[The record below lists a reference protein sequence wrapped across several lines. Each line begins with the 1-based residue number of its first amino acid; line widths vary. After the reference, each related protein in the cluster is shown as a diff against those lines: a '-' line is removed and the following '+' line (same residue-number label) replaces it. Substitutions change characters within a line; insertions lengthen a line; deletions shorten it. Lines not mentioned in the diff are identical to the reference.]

1 MELKDEIGQF
11 AVRIKKMLPQVQS
24 EDLTRNA
31 LVMPF
36 IQILGFDPSEVQS
49 EAVLDFGVKK
59 SKKVDYTIMKDGEP
73 TILVECKHHAENL
86 DIHDSRLSKYFRKT
100 KAKYG
105 LLTNGL
111 VYRFY
116 TEKVYRFYTE
126 KMVRSKKN
134 QEPLFEFKITDTK
147 AATIAKMIEDHK
159 DYFNVDQKQAPI
171 AS

>member
-11 AVRIKKMLPQVQS
+11 ALRIKKMLPQVQS

-36 IQILGFDPSEVQS
+36 IQILGYDVFNPSEVQS
-49 EAVLDFGVKK
+49 EAVMDFGVKK

-73 TILVECKHHAENL
+73 AILVECKHHDEDL

-116 TEKVYRFYTE
+116 TEK
-126 KMVRSKKN
+126 MVKSKKTS
-134 QEPLFEFKITDTK
+134 EPLFEFKITDTK
-147 AATIAKMIEDHK
+147 ATIIAKMIEEHGE
-159 DYFNVDQKQAPI
+159 YFNVKAKNTL

>member
-11 AVRIKKMLPQVQS
+11 ATRIKKMLPQVQS

-36 IQILGFDPSEVQS
+36 IQILGYDVFNPSEVQS
-49 EAVLDFGVKK
+49 EAVLDFGLKK

-73 TILVECKHHAENL
+73 AILVECKHHNDSL

-116 TEKVYRFYTE
+116 TEK
-126 KMVRSKKN
+126 MVRSKKN

-147 AATIAKMIEDHK
+147 ASVIAQLIKEHG
-159 DYFNVDQKQAPI
+159 DYFNIDQKNNL

>member
-11 AVRIKKMLPQVQS
+11 ALRIKKMLPHVQS
-24 EDLTRNA
+24 EDSTRNA

-36 IQILGFDPSEVQS
+36 IQILGYDVFNPSEVQS
-49 EAVLDFGVKK
+49 EAVLDFGYKK
-59 SKKVDYTIMKDGEP
+59 GKKVDYTIMKDGKP
-73 TILVECKHHAENL
+73 TILVECKHHNDTL
-86 DIHDSRLSKYFRKT
+86 DIDDSRLSNYFRKT

-116 TEKVYRFYTE
+116 TEK
-126 KMVRSKKN
+126 MVKSKKKV
-134 QEPLFEFKITDTK
+134 EPIFEFNIKDTK
-147 AATIAKMIEDHK
+147 AAVIAKLIEDHSE
-159 DYFNVDQKQAPI
+159 YFNVKHNL

>member
-116 TEKVYRFYTE
+116 TEK
-126 KMVRSKKN
+126 MVRSKKN

>member
-49 EAVLDFGVKK
+49 EAVVDFGVKK

-73 TILVECKHHAENL
+73 TILVECKHHEENL
-86 DIHDSRLSKYFRKT
+86 DLDDSRLAKYFRKT

-116 TEKVYRFYTE
+116 TD
-126 KMVRSKKN
+126 KMVRSKKK
-134 QEPLFEFKITDTK
+134 QEPAFEFTLTDTK
-147 AATIAKMIEDHK
+147 AATIAKMIEEHK
-159 DYFNVDQKQAPI
+159 DFFNVDQKAVG
-171 AS
+171 

>member
-36 IQILGFDPSEVQS
+36 IQILGYDVFNPSEVQS

-73 TILVECKHHAENL
+73 TILVECKHHEDKL
-86 DIHDSRLSKYFRKT
+86 DVHDSNLAKYFRKT

-116 TEKVYRFYTE
+116 TEK
-126 KMVRSKKN
+126 MVRSKKN
-134 QEPLFEFKITDTK
+134 SQPIFEFTLTDTK
-147 AATIAKMIEDHK
+147 AATIAKLIEQHK
-159 DYFNVDQKQAPI
+159 DYFKVDEKAV
-171 AS
+171 

>member
-11 AVRIKKMLPQVQS
+11 ALRIKKMLPQVQS

-36 IQILGFDPSEVQS
+36 IQILGYDVFDPREVQS
-49 EAVLDFGVKK
+49 EAVLDFGYKK
-59 SKKVDYTIMKDGEP
+59 GKKVDYTIMKDGEP
-73 TILVECKHHAENL
+73 TILVECKHHNDNL
-86 DIHDSRLSKYFRKT
+86 DIDDSRLSKYFRKT

-116 TEKVYRFYTE
+116 TEK
-126 KMVRSKKN
+126 MVKSKKKV
-134 QEPLFEFKITDTK
+134 EPIFEFNIKDTK
-147 AATIAKMIEDHK
+147 AAVIAQLIEQHSE
-159 DYFNVDQKQAPI
+159 YFNVKHNL

>member
-11 AVRIKKMLPQVQS
+11 ATRIKKMLPQVQT

-31 LVMPF
+31 LVLPF
-36 IQILGFDPSEVQS
+36 MQILGFDPSEVKS

-59 SKKVDYTIMKDGEP
+59 SNKVDYTIMKDGEP
-73 TILVECKHHAENL
+73 TILVECKHHDETL
-86 DIHDSRLSKYFRKT
+86 DINDSRLSKYFRKT

-116 TEKVYRFYTE
+116 TEK
-126 KMVRSKKN
+126 MVKSKKN
-134 QEPLFEFKITDTK
+134 QEPLFEFKITDTN

-159 DYFNVDQKQAPI
+159 DYFNVQEKAI

>member
-1 MELKDEIGQF
+1 MELKDEISQF
-11 AVRIKKMLPQVQS
+11 AVRIKKMLPTVQT
-24 EDLTRNA
+24 EDSTRNA

-49 EAVLDFGVKK
+49 EAVLDFGIKK

-73 TILVECKHHAENL
+73 TILVECKHHNESL
-86 DIHDSRLSKYFRKT
+86 DIQQSRLSKYFRKT

-116 TEKVYRFYTE
+116 TEK
-126 KMVRSKKN
+126 MVNSKKN
-134 QEPLFEFKITDTK
+134 SEPLFEFKITDTK
-147 AATIAKMIEDHK
+147 AATIAKMIEEHK
-159 DYFNVDQKQAPI
+159 DYFKVEAKDDQI

>member
-11 AVRIKKMLPQVQS
+11 AVRIRKMLPQVQS

-36 IQILGFDPSEVQS
+36 IQILGFNPSEIQS
-49 EAVLDFGVKK
+49 EAVVDFGVKK
-59 SKKVDYTIMKDGEP
+59 NKKVDYTIMKDGEP
-73 TILVECKHHAENL
+73 AILVECKHHSDNL

-111 VYRFY
+111 EYRFY
-116 TEKVYRFYTE
+116 TD

-134 QEPLFEFKITDTK
+134 NSPLFEFKLTDTK
-147 AATIAKMIEDHK
+147 AETIAKLLEAHK
-159 DYFNVDQKQAPI
+159 DYFKIQQND
-171 AS
+171 SLN

>member
-36 IQILGFDPSEVQS
+36 IQILGYDVFNPSEVQS

-73 TILVECKHHAENL
+73 AILVECKHHEDSL

-116 TEKVYRFYTE
+116 TEK
-126 KMVRSKKN
+126 MVRSKKN
-134 QEPLFEFKITDTK
+134 QEPLFEFNIRDTK
-147 AATIAKMIEDHK
+147 AATIAKLLEEHK
-159 DYFNVDQKQAPI
+159 DYFNVTKEGI

>member
-11 AVRIKKMLPQVQS
+11 ATRIKKMLPQVQS

-36 IQILGFDPSEVQS
+36 IQILGFDPSEVQT

-73 TILVECKHHAENL
+73 TILVECKHHEENL
-86 DIHDSRLSKYFRKT
+86 DLDDSRLAKYFRKT

-116 TEKVYRFYTE
+116 TD
-126 KMVRSKKN
+126 KMVRSKKK
-134 QEPLFEFKITDTK
+134 QEPAFEFTLTDTK
-147 AATIAKMIEDHK
+147 AATIAKMIEEHK
-159 DYFNVDQKQAPI
+159 DFFNVDQKAVG
-171 AS
+171 

>member
-1 MELKDEIGQF
+1 MKLKDEIGQF
-11 AVRIKKMLPQVQS
+11 AVRINKMLPQVQS
-24 EDLTRNA
+24 EDLTRSA

-49 EAVLDFGVKK
+49 EVVLDFGVKK
-59 SKKVDYTIMKDGEP
+59 SKKVDYTIMKDGKP
-73 TILVECKHHAENL
+73 AILVECKHHDDNL

-116 TEKVYRFYTE
+116 TEK
-126 KMVRSKKN
+126 MVRSKKN
-134 QEPLFEFKITDTK
+134 KGPLFEFKITATK
-147 AATIAKMIEDHK
+147 AATIAKMIEEHK
-159 DYFNVDQKQAPI
+159 DYFNISQTSTAM

>member
-11 AVRIKKMLPQVQS
+11 AHRVKKMLPQVQS

-36 IQILGFDPSEVQS
+36 IQILGYDVFNPSEVQS

-73 TILVECKHHAENL
+73 TILVECKHHDDSL

-111 VYRFY
+111 
-116 TEKVYRFYTE
+116 EYRFYTE
-126 KMVRSKKN
+126 KMVKSKKTAA
-134 QEPLFEFKITDTK
+134 PLFEFKITDTK
-147 AATIAKMIEDHK
+147 ATAIAKLIEEHSE
-159 DYFNVDQKQAPI
+159 YFKINTKTSF